1 MEAPWFRE
9 YRDVGIPESLEPYPE
24 VPTHHFLDRAAERFP
39 GMGCVQLGLELP
51 YPVIK
56 EKADRLANAL
66 REMGVGKGD
75 RVATMLPTSVQF
87 VIADSAISKAG
98 AVHMPCSFLEAR
110 DTLLHKFREGT
121 PKVLICLTDHLETAE
136 YLRSNFKALHQIIV
150 TNVSDFSERPP
161 GIARGGE
168 ALQLLE
174 VLESADPQPRE
185 LDLIPAE
192 DLETLLFTG
201 GTTGVPKGCMLTHRN
216 IVANAL
222 QSTSVYGK
230 ITKVLEGN
238 MAVLMGLPFF
248 HSYGHCMMHT
258 MIHMGATM
266 LLVIDPRDTKSML
279 QMIREY
285 HPIMQ
290 IGVPTQFM
298 KMLQEDLKNTRIIG
312 ISGSAALPPTVQEE
326 FEKASGSLISEGYGL
341 SEMSPVTHFNISSN
355 IRLFGGRAA
364 IKLNNALLF
373 NPLGIALNR
382 GTIKLMGYKRF
393 GEFFTSL
400 VSFLTRFSGKSRKLK
415 SMEKRGSIGIP
426 VPDTLV
432 KVVDPDTG
440 KELTWEDLTERGMTG
455 EMLLNGPQRMLG
467 YWPQPGSGM
476 DEEGYIHT
484 GDIVRMDE
492 RGYFSVVDRT
502 KDMINVSGYKVYTRE
517 IDDILYGHEATALA
531 ATIGVPDPER
541 PGSEVVKVFIQLKP
555 EYVGKVSE
563 NDYFEYLSQRVAKY
577 ARPKSIII
585 VDEMPLTEV
594 YKVNK
599 KLLREM
605 EIRKFEEE
613 VQVGTTR
620 EDLQAA
626 FHAE

>member
-1 MEAPWFRE
+1 MEAPWLQE
-9 YRDVGIPESLEPYPE
+9 YRAVGIPESLEPYPE
-24 VPTHHFLDRAAERFP
+24 VPTHHFLDRAASSYP
-39 GMGCVQLGLELP
+39 GMGCVQLGVELS
-51 YPVIK
+51 YQEIK

-66 REMGVGKGD
+66 WDLGVNKGD
-75 RVATMLPTSVQF
+75 RVATMLPTSIQF
-87 VIADSAISKAG
+87 VVADAAISKAG

-110 DTLLHKFREGT
+110 DTLLQKFREGA
-121 PKVLICLTDHLETAE
+121 PKVLICLDEHMDKAE
-136 YLRSNFKALHQIIV
+136 FLSSNLKTLNEVII
-150 TNVSDFSERPP
+150 TNVADFSESPP
-161 GIARGGE
+161 ERRRGNRFT
-168 ALQLLE
+168 QLLD
-174 VLESADPQPRE
+174 VLEVAEPKPPDVEIKP
-185 LDLIPAE
+185 DE

-201 GTTGVPKGCMLTHRN
+201 GTTGVPKGCMLTHLN
-216 IVANAL
+216 IVANAM
-222 QSTSVYGK
+222 QSTAVYGK

-238 MAVLMGLPFF
+238 IAVLMGLPFF

-258 MIHMGATM
+258 MIKLGATM
-266 LLVIDPRDTKSML
+266 LLIIDPRDTKSML
-279 QMIREY
+279 RMIKEF

-298 KMLQEDLKNTRIIG
+298 KMLQEDLKKTRIIG

-355 IRLFGGRAA
+355 IRLFGGRTA
-364 IKLNNALLF
+364 IKINDLLLF

-382 GTIKLMGYKRF
+382 GLIKLVGYKRF
-393 GEFFTSL
+393 GDFFTSL

-415 SMEKRGSIGIP
+415 SLEKRGSIGVP

-440 KELTWEDLTERGMTG
+440 KELSWEEMAQGGMAG

-467 YWPQPGSGM
+467 YWPQLGSGM

-492 RGYFSVVDRT
+492 KGYFSVVDRT
-502 KDMINVSGYKVYTRE
+502 KDMVNVSGYKVYTRE
-517 IDDILYGHEATALA
+517 IDDILYEHEATALA
-531 ATIGVPDPER
+531 ATIGVPDPAR
-541 PGSEVVKVFIQLKP
+541 PGSELVKVFIQLKP

-563 NDYFEYLSQRVAKY
+563 KDYFDYLSQRVAKY
-577 ARPKSIII
+577 ARPRSIVI

-605 EIRKFEEE
+605 GMQKE
-613 VQVGTTR
+613 R
-620 EDLQAA
+620 ESRDDMTPAVNLGG
-626 FHAE
+626 

>member
-1 MEAPWFRE
+1 MEAPWFQE
-9 YRDVGIPESLEPYPE
+9 YRDVGIPVSLEPYPE
-24 VPTHHFLDRAAERFP
+24 VPTHYFLDRAAERFP
-39 GMGCVQLGLELP
+39 GMGCVQLGLELS
-51 YPVIK
+51 YADIK
-56 EKADRLANAL
+56 EKADRLAGVL
-66 REMGVGKGD
+66 RDMGVGKGD
-75 RVATMLPTSVQF
+75 RVATMLPTSIQF
-87 VIADSAISKAG
+87 VIADAAVSKAG

-121 PKVLICLTDHLETAE
+121 PKVLICLDEHLETAE
-136 YLRSNFKALHQIIV
+136 YLRLNFKALHQV
-150 TNVSDFSERPP
+150 VVSNVADFSELPP
-161 GIARGGE
+161 EKTKGGE
-168 ALQLLE
+168 FPQLLE
-174 VLESADPQPRE
+174 VLEDAEPRP
-185 LDLIPAE
+185 LGVDINPAQ

-222 QSTSVYGK
+222 QSTSVYGR

-258 MIHMGATM
+258 MIQMGATL
-266 LLVIDPRDTKSML
+266 LLVIDPRDTRSML

-364 IKLNNALLF
+364 IKLNNVLLF

-382 GTIKLMGYKRF
+382 GLIKLVGYKRF
-393 GEFFTSL
+393 GELFTSL

-440 KELTWEDLTERGMTG
+440 KELSWEEMVQQGMTG
-455 EMLLNGPQRMLG
+455 EMLLSGPQRMLG

-476 DEEGYIHT
+476 DEDGYIHT

-492 RGYFSVVDRT
+492 KGYFSVVDRT
-502 KDMINVSGYKVYTRE
+502 KDMVNVSGYKVYTRE
-517 IDDILYGHEATALA
+517 IDDILYEHEATALA
-531 ATIGVPDPER
+531 ATIGVPDPAR
-541 PGSEVVKVFIQLKP
+541 PGSELVKVFIQLKP
-555 EYVGKVSE
+555 EYVGKVTE
-563 NDYFEYLSQRVAKY
+563 NDYFKYLSQRVAKY
-577 ARPKSIII
+577 ARPRSIVI

-599 KLLREM
+599 KLLREQ
-605 EIRKFEEE
+605 EIRKMQES
-613 VQVGTTR
+613 QAQ
-620 EDLQAA
+620 EDQEGFKAA
-626 FHAE
+626 ARAE

>member
-1 MEAPWFRE
+1 MEAPWVQE
-9 YRDVGIPESLEPYPE
+9 YRAVGIPESLEPYPE
-24 VPTHHFLDRAAERFP
+24 EPTHHFLDRAAERYP
-39 GMGCVQLGLELP
+39 GMGCVQLGLELS
-51 YPVIK
+51 YAEIK
-56 EKADRLANAL
+56 EKAERLAGAL
-66 REMGVGKGD
+66 WEMGVGKGD

-87 VIADSAISKAG
+87 VIADTAISKAG

-121 PKVLICLTDHLETAE
+121 PKVLICLDEHMETAE
-136 YLRSNFKALHQIIV
+136 FLRTNFKALYEVIV
-150 TNVSDFSERPP
+150 TNVADFSELPP
-161 GIARGGE
+161 EQTKSGRFLRLI
-168 ALQLLE
+168 E
-174 VLESADPQPRE
+174 VLENTEARPPEVD
-185 LDLIPAE
+185 INPAE

-238 MAVLMGLPFF
+238 IAVLMGLPFF

-258 MIHMGATM
+258 MIQMGATM
-266 LLVIDPRDTKSML
+266 LLVIDPRDTRSML
-279 QMIREY
+279 QMIKEY

-298 KMLQEDLKNTRIIG
+298 KMLQEDLKHTRIIG

-326 FEKASGSLISEGYGL
+326 FERASGSLISEGYGL

-355 IRLFGGRAA
+355 IRLFGGKAA

-382 GTIKLMGYKRF
+382 SLIKLIGYKRF

-400 VSFLTRFSGKSRKLK
+400 VSLLTRFSGKSPKLK

-440 KELTWEDLTERGMTG
+440 KELSWEELARDGMTG
-455 EMLLNGPQRMLG
+455 EMLLSGPQRMLG

-476 DEEGYIHT
+476 DGEGYIHT

-492 RGYFSVVDRT
+492 RGYFSIVDRT
-502 KDMINVSGYKVYTRE
+502 KDMVNVSGYKVYTRE
-517 IDDILYGHEATALA
+517 IDDILYEHEATALA
-531 ATIGVPDPER
+531 ATIGVPDPDR

-555 EYVGKVSE
+555 EYVGKVNE
-563 NDYFEYLSQRVAKY
+563 NHYFEYLSQRVAKY
-577 ARPKSIII
+577 ARPKSIVI
-585 VDEMPLTEV
+585 VEEMPLTEV

-599 KLLREM
+599 KLLRELEM
-605 EIRKFEEE
+605 RKTQKDQLEKE
-613 VQVGTTR
+613 GG
-620 EDLQAA
+620 DLEAA
-626 FHAE
+626 FHIE